1 MFNLYI
7 FCLIT
12 LVISY
17 PQGVNLIAFL
27 DSLNDQTS
35 LKQRVEGSCVQINV
49 QKSTQVLR

>member
-35 LKQRVEGSCVQINV
+35 KAKGGGVMC
-49 QKSTQVLR
+49 